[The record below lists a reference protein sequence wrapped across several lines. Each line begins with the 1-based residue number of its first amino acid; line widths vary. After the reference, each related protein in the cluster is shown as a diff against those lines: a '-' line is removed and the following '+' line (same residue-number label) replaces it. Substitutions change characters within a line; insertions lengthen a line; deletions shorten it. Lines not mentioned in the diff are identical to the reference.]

1 MEIISIVLIFVLGV
15 LYGRLLKSTVN
26 WLNIDGFQIDKHD
39 LKMELFCIGSWYWGA
54 FALQPMEGTIFA
66 LLAGVLFAVSWIDF
80 HTYQIP
86 LLFVIVGSV
95 IVIFGVIS
103 DVVTLKS
110 AIYGVLVG
118 SVIPLTLI
126 GLTYLITK
134 RQGMGYGDIQLGFV
148 CLIWLGPVRMALT
161 LFGASL
167 LSLIPD
173 KTSQTIKLNSEA
185 PNSVRAILTGPSQI
199 KHTKPSC
206 ISPYPIPCLFVI
218 KYVSPI
224 RVSGIT
230 EPTSTP

>member
-1 MEIISIVLIFVLGV
+1 MEIFSIVLVFVLGV

-66 LLAGVLFAVSWIDF
+66 LLSGILFAISWIDF

-103 DVVTLKS
+103 DVVTIKS

-148 CLIWLGPVRMALT
+148 LGIWLGPVRMALT

-167 LSLIPD
+167 LSLIFW
-173 KTSQTIKLNSEA
+173 L
-185 PNSVRAILTGPSQI
+185 VL
-199 KHTKPSC
+199 
-206 ISPYPIPCLFVI
+206 
-218 KYVSPI
+218 
-224 RVSGIT
+224 SGIKGFERDRALPFAPYLAIAGLGT
-230 EPTSTP
+230 FIGSVYFPSLFHYLILY

>member
-66 LLAGVLFAVSWIDF
+66 LLAGILFAISWIDF

-148 CLIWLGPVRMALT
+148 LGIWLGPVRMALT

-167 LSLIPD
+167 LSLIVW
-173 KTSQTIKLNSEA
+173 L
-185 PNSVRAILTGPSQI
+185 VL
-199 KHTKPSC
+199 
-206 ISPYPIPCLFVI
+206 
-218 KYVSPI
+218 
-224 RVSGIT
+224 SGIKGFERDRALPFAPYLAIAGLGT
-230 EPTSTP
+230 FIGSVYFPSLFHYLILY